1 MALSRKHAAALA
13 ATIAAVFSFQQMSR
27 ARNREK
33 PKLIWQAKLIFIAH
47 RDRVLPKPTKAV
59 ELATLGN
66 SEMTRDSL
74 ASEEVCRNFFG
85 R

>member
-1 MALSRKHAAALA
+1 MRFRENHCSYRIELSGGQWTRPTLASSLSRDINTLK
-13 ATIAAVFSFQQMSR
+13 Q
-27 ARNREK
+27 
-33 PKLIWQAKLIFIAH
+33 KLIFIAH